1 MADGKLLLEI
11 VTPDRRALST
21 EVDEVRAPGL
31 QGGFGVRTGHTPF
44 LSALRPGELVYVAS
58 GAEHHLAIGTGFA
71 QVSDNRVLVLTELA
85 ERPEQ
90 IDVARAQSDA
100 ASATQELTTATNLD
114 DATYE
119 LRRAEVERAAARISV
134 ARHV

>member
-44 LSALRPGELVYVAS
+44 LSALRPGELVYVAG